1 MTLPQDWYETPAK
14 LRFRVNLRDTFGET
28 AIVYADPCIFRLV
41 SQTVAAN
48 QMPPPQRRKKSFSTG
63 ACASVAALHLGNTA
77 TMTYGPVLGQERPLN
92 DKVVRGATGQNAVCP
107 GRARLELAEAA

>member
-1 MTLPQDWYETPAK
+1 MT
-14 LRFRVNLRDTFGET
+14 RHFRRK
-28 AIVYADPCIFRLV
+28 A
-41 SQTVAAN
+41 VAAVASSQHARN
-48 QMPPPQRRKKSFSTG
+48 KTRKKSFSTG